1 MFPDQPELSQLSA
14 GGVQCSGVLVAG
26 YWLHRW
32 VSFLG
37 SVEELLGGGH
47 CSVVRGLRGVS
58 VHYSGGAV
66 PRPVHFDPE
75 TKFNEEQIRAEVKVR
90 YY

>member
-1 MFPDQPELSQLSA
+1 M
-14 GGVQCSGVLVAG
+14 
-26 YWLHRW
+26 
-32 VSFLG
+32 
-37 SVEELLGGGH
+37 EELLGGGH

-75 TKFNEEQIRAEVKVR
+75 TKFNEEQIRAEVILVFEGEILLDTIFLHR
-90 YY
+90 HTYTQRPDH